1 MNETWLRWKA
11 RIGALKGLALV
22 LLIVVG
28 AIFFGILES
37 LNRVLKNPQGN
48 QATTISQI
56 ATNQIET
63 EKFITVSGLA
73 AYRLSYQETGNGN
86 LKAIIYP
93 LIDQNGN
100 YVIFVRT
107 THTELAN
114 AEDAAVKVSGMTQSA
129 PSDLQQLIRQ
139 DMANINSAGLNT
151 IDTLYV
157 EEGREP
163 GNLIVYLLEGSV
175 LGFLIFLCIV
185 IFFFPATVFGP
196 HPVQPV
202 TPDANV
208 KSGIRA
214 IGTLQQLKNSQ
225 PILEFGKSK
234 RKFQNAVANL
244 FTQED
249 KWIGVYIHFVYT
261 QRVYGVQVSR
271 RESDWAVI
279 IKPAEIIALEP
290 GKLYGWH
297 DRWAISFRYRDANH
311 KEQTLIVSFDH
322 PAAQSHFVNY
332 LREKGYPVS
341 SGQYAVTG
349 STAWT

>member
-1 MNETWLRWKA
+1 
-11 RIGALKGLALV
+11 
-22 LLIVVG
+22 
-28 AIFFGILES
+28 
-37 LNRVLKNPQGN
+37 
-48 QATTISQI
+48 
-56 ATNQIET
+56 
-63 EKFITVSGLA
+63 
-73 AYRLSYQETGNGN
+73 
-86 LKAIIYP
+86 
-93 LIDQNGN
+93 
-100 YVIFVRT
+100 
-107 THTELAN
+107 
-114 AEDAAVKVSGMTQSA
+114 
-129 PSDLQQLIRQ
+129 
-139 DMANINSAGLNT
+139 
-151 IDTLYV
+151 
-157 EEGREP
+157 
-163 GNLIVYLLEGSV
+163 
-175 LGFLIFLCIV
+175 
-185 IFFFPATVFGP
+185 
-196 HPVQPV
+196 
-202 TPDANV
+202 
-208 KSGIRA
+208 
-214 IGTLQQLKNSQ
+214 
-225 PILEFGKSK
+225 
-234 RKFQNAVANL
+234 NL